1 MGMWITKRR
10 RGELSMHEM
19 FRVSGP
25 LVHRP
30 AISLVITSTLPAIF
44 SSRINV
50 YPSSI
55 RFTPSF
61 RPSNVFIPTH
71 LFLYSKCVY
80 AHPDPLCFITYF
92 IAIVYPSCL
101 PSTRRP
107 HSPLLARFRS
117 PAIPFT

>member
-1 MGMWITKRR
+1 
-10 RGELSMHEM
+10 MHEM
-19 FRVSGP
+19 SRFSVP
-25 LVHRP
+25 LVHCQ
-30 AISLVITSTLPAIF
+30 AISPVITPAPPAIF
-44 SSRINV
+44 PSRINV
-50 YPSSI
+50 YPRSL

-61 RPSNVFIPTH
+61 RPLNVFIPTH

-101 PSTRRP
+101 PSIRRP